1 MKYFFIDLFD
11 FFLPRF
17 CPSCNHKLLNNEI
30 SVCQKCIS
38 SIELADQTRI
48 DFEYDKKFTAQK
60 VISGFTSLYVFEKDK
75 ELQEIL
81 HHFKYN
87 RRFRIGITLG
97 IKTAIIRRQ
106 TISDWNID
114 LIIPVP
120 LHHLKKAERGYNQSH
135 YIAKGLSKTLII
147 PTKEK
152 SLKRIRYT
160 ESQTLKNITDRELNV
175 KNAITVKNKKRV
187 KGKNILLVDDVIT
200 TGATISECARQLLKC
215 GAKKIYA
222 ISVAIAD

>member
-1 MKYFFIDLFD
+1 VKYFFIDLFD

-17 CPSCNHKLLNNEI
+17 CPSCNNKLLNNEI
-30 SVCQKCIS
+30 SACQKCIS

-48 DFEYDKKFTAQK
+48 DFEYDKKFAALK

-97 IKTAIIRRQ
+97 IESAKIRRQ
-106 TISDWNID
+106 IISDWKID

-135 YIAKGLSKTLII
+135 YIAKGLSKTLKI
-147 PTKEK
+147 PNKER
-152 SLKRIRYT
+152 SIKRIRYT

-175 KNAITVKNKKRV
+175 RGAFSVRNKKRI

-200 TGATISECARQLLKC
+200 TGATISECARQLLNH
-215 GAKKIYA
+215 GAEKVYA

>member
-1 MKYFFIDLFD
+1 VKYFFLDLLD

-17 CPSCNHKLLNNEI
+17 CPSCNQKLLNNENA
-30 SVCQKCIS
+30 VCKNCIS

-48 DFEYDKKFTAQK
+48 DFEYNKKFAAK
-60 VISGFTSLYVFEKDK
+60 KNISGFTSLYVFEKDR

-87 RRFRIGITLG
+87 KRFKVGITLG
-97 IKTAIIRRQ
+97 IESAKIRRQ
-106 TISDWNID
+106 IISDWKID

-120 LHHLKKAERGYNQSH
+120 LHHLKKAERGYNQSV
-135 YIAKGLSKTLII
+135 YIANGLSKTLKI
-147 PTKEK
+147 PTKER
-152 SLKRIRYT
+152 SIKRIRYT
-160 ESQTLKNITDRELNV
+160 ESQTLKNIKDRELNV
-175 KNAITVKNKKRV
+175 GGAFSVRNKKWI

-200 TGATISECARQLLKC
+200 TGATISECARQLLNH
-215 GAKKIYA
+215 GAEKVYA

>member
-17 CPSCNHKLLNNEI
+17 CPSCNNKLFNNEI

-48 DFEYDKKFTAQK
+48 DFEYDKKFAVQK
-60 VISGFTSLYVFEKDK
+60 VISGFTSLYVFERDK

-87 RRFRIGITLG
+87 RRFIIGITLG
-97 IKTAIIRRQ
+97 TESAKIRRQ
-106 TISDWNID
+106 TISDWKID
-114 LIIPVP
+114 IIIPVP

-135 YIAKGLSKTLII
+135 YIAKGLSKTLKI
-147 PTKEK
+147 PTNER
-152 SLKRIRYT
+152 SIKRIRYT

-175 KNAITVKNKKRV
+175 RGAFSVRNKKRI

-200 TGATISECARQLLKC
+200 TGATISECARQLLNH
-215 GAKKIYA
+215 GAEKVYA